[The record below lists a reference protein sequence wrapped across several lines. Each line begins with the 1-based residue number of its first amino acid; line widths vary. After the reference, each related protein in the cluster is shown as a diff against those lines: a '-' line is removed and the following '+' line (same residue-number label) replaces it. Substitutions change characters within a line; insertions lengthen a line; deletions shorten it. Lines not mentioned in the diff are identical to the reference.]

1 MSEPIQ
7 NAVEQLDTTSQD
19 ESAQMLVRREKLAAL
34 RAQGNA
40 YPNDYRRDA
49 LAQDLH
55 DKYGSVD
62 KEPLEAQAVAVKIAG
77 RIMTRRLMGKA
88 SFCTVQDMS
97 GRIQVYV
104 RGDDLAEGVY
114 EAFKHWDIGDIVGV
128 EGVLMKTKTGELSV
142 HAKAIRLLTKALKP
156 LPDKWHGMTDTEAR
170 YRQRYVDLIVTEDS
184 RRTFILRSKII
195 DALRRFMTGEGF
207 LEVETPMLH
216 PIPGGAAARPFQT
229 HHNALDMKMYLRI
242 APELYLKRL
251 TVGGFE
257 KVFEINRNFRNEG
270 ISTRHNPEFTMMEFY
285 WAYADY
291 QDLMTYTEQMFRF
304 VAEQTLGSCQFH
316 CQGVDYDFSQPFARL
331 SVVDSIVQYNSGVSK
346 DELSTLAGV
355 KAVADRLKLHI
366 DKNAGLG
373 KAQITLFEETV
384 EAKLIQPTFIC
395 DYPVEVSPLSRRND
409 KNPEVTDRF
418 ELFVGGRELANG
430 FSELNDPEDQAE
442 RFRDQV
448 EAKEA
453 GDEEAMFYDADYI
466 NALEYGLPPT
476 AGEGIGIDR
485 FVMLLT
491 NSASIRD
498 VLLFPLM
505 RPKTD

>member
-1 MSEPIQ
+1 MSEQAQQP
-7 NAVEQLDTTSQD
+7 AEQLDENQQI
-19 ESAQMLVRREKLAAL
+19 AVRREKLAAL

-49 LAQDLH
+49 LAQELN
-55 DKYGSVD
+55 DKYGAVEKD
-62 KEPLEAQAVAVKIAG
+62 ALEAQGVKVKLAG

-88 SFCTVQDMS
+88 SFCHIQDMS

-104 RGDDLAEGVY
+104 RGEDLPEGVY
-114 EAFKHWDIGDIVGV
+114 ESFKHWDIGDIIGV
-128 EGVLMKTKTGELSV
+128 EGTLFKTKVGELSV
-142 HAKAIRLLTKALKP
+142 HATSIRMLTKALKP

-170 YRQRYVDLIVTEDS
+170 YRQRYVDLIVNEDS
-184 RRTFILRSKII
+184 RRTFVLRSKII
-195 DALRRFMTGEGF
+195 DAIRRFMTGEGF
-207 LEVETPMLH
+207 LEVETPMMH
-216 PIPGGAAARPFQT
+216 PIPGGAAARPFLT
-229 HHNALDMKMYLRI
+229 HHNALDMQLYLRI

-251 TVGGFE
+251 IVGGFE

-291 QDLMTYTEQMFRF
+291 HDLMDYTERLFKF
-304 VAEQTLGSCQFH
+304 VAEQALGTSQFH
-316 CQGVDYDFSQPFARL
+316 SQGVDYDFSKPFDRL
-331 SVVDSIVQYNSGVSK
+331 SVLDAIVKYNPGVTK
-346 DELSTLAGV
+346 EELATLEGV
-355 KAVADRLKLHI
+355 RAVAQRLKVHV

-373 KAQITLFEETV
+373 KAQITVFEETV
-384 EAKLIQPTFIC
+384 EAKLMQPTFIC

-409 KNPEVTDRF
+409 KNPDVTDRF

-430 FSELNDPEDQAE
+430 FSELNDPDDQAD
-442 RFRDQV
+442 RFRAQV
-448 EAKEA
+448 EAKDA
-453 GDEEAMFYDADYI
+453 GDEEAMFFDADYI
-466 NALEYGLPPT
+466 NALEYGLAPT

-505 RPKTD
+505 RPKAD

>member
-1 MSEPIQ
+1 MSEQAQQP
-7 NAVEQLDTTSQD
+7 AEQLDENQQI
-19 ESAQMLVRREKLAAL
+19 AVRREKLAAL

-49 LAQDLH
+49 LAQDLN
-55 DKYGSVD
+55 DKYGAVEKD
-62 KEPLEAQAVAVKIAG
+62 ALEAQAIKVKLAG
-77 RIMTRRLMGKA
+77 RIVTRRLMGKA
-88 SFCTVQDMS
+88 SFCHIQDMS

-104 RGDDLAEGVY
+104 RGEDLPEGVY
-114 EAFKHWDIGDIVGV
+114 ESFKHWDIGDIIGV
-128 EGVLMKTKTGELSV
+128 EGTLFKTKVGELSV
-142 HAKAIRLLTKALKP
+142 HATSIRMLTKALKP

-170 YRQRYVDLIVTEDS
+170 YRQRYVDLIVNEDS
-184 RRTFILRSKII
+184 RRTFVLRSKII
-195 DALRRFMTGEGF
+195 DAIRRFMTGEGF
-207 LEVETPMLH
+207 LEVETPMMH
-216 PIPGGAAARPFQT
+216 PIPGGAAARPFLT
-229 HHNALDMKMYLRI
+229 HHNALDMQLYLRI

-291 QDLMTYTEQMFRF
+291 HDLMDYTERLFKF
-304 VAEQTLGSCQFH
+304 VAEQALGTSQFH
-316 CQGVDYDFSQPFARL
+316 SQGVDYDFSKPFDRL
-331 SVVDSIVQYNSGVSK
+331 SVLDAIVKYNPGVTK
-346 DELSTLAGV
+346 EELATLEGV
-355 KAVADRLKLHI
+355 RAVAQRLKVHV

-373 KAQITLFEETV
+373 KAQITVFEETV
-384 EAKLIQPTFIC
+384 EAKLMQPTFIC

-409 KNPEVTDRF
+409 KNPDVTDRF

-430 FSELNDPEDQAE
+430 FSELNDPDDQAD
-442 RFRDQV
+442 RFRAQV
-448 EAKEA
+448 EAKDA
-453 GDEEAMFYDADYI
+453 GDEEAMFFDADYI
-466 NALEYGLPPT
+466 NALEYGLAPT

-505 RPKTD
+505 RPKAD

>member
-1 MSEPIQ
+1 MTEQAQQP
-7 NAVEQLDTTSQD
+7 AEQLDENQQI
-19 ESAQMLVRREKLAAL
+19 AVRREKLAAL

-49 LAQDLH
+49 LAQDLN
-55 DKYGSVD
+55 DKYGAAEKD
-62 KEPLEAQAVAVKIAG
+62 ALEAQAVKVKLAG

-88 SFCTVQDMS
+88 SFCHIQDMS

-104 RGDDLAEGVY
+104 RGEDLPEGVY
-114 EAFKHWDIGDIVGV
+114 ESFKHWDIGDIIGV
-128 EGVLMKTKTGELSV
+128 EGTLFKTKVGELSV
-142 HAKAIRLLTKALKP
+142 HATSIRMLTKALKP

-170 YRQRYVDLIVTEDS
+170 YRQRYVDLIVNEDS
-184 RRTFILRSKII
+184 RRTFVLRSKII
-195 DALRRFMTGEGF
+195 DAIRRFMTGEGF
-207 LEVETPMLH
+207 LEVETPMMH
-216 PIPGGAAARPFQT
+216 PIPGGAAARPFLT
-229 HHNALDMKMYLRI
+229 HHNALDMQLYLRI

-251 TVGGFE
+251 TVVGFE

-291 QDLMTYTEQMFRF
+291 HDLMDYTEKLFKF
-304 VAEQTLGSCQFH
+304 VAEQALGTYQFH
-316 CQGVDYDFSQPFARL
+316 SQGVDYDFSKPFDRL
-331 SVVDSIVQYNSGVSK
+331 SVLDAIVKYNDGVTK
-346 DELSTLAGV
+346 AELSTLEGV
-355 KAVADRLKLHI
+355 RAVAQRLKVHV

-373 KAQITLFEETV
+373 KAQITVFEETV
-384 EAKLIQPTFIC
+384 EAKLMQPTFIC

-430 FSELNDPEDQAE
+430 FSELNDPDDQAD
-442 RFRDQV
+442 RFRAQV
-448 EAKEA
+448 EAKDA
-453 GDEEAMFYDADYI
+453 GDEEAMFFDADYI
-466 NALEYGLPPT
+466 NALEYGLAPT

-505 RPKTD
+505 RPKAD

>member
-1 MSEPIQ
+1 MSEQAQPP
-7 NAVEQLDTTSQD
+7 AESLDENQQI
-19 ESAQMLVRREKLAAL
+19 AVRREKLAAL

-49 LAQDLH
+49 LAQDLN
-55 DKYGSVD
+55 DKYGAVE
-62 KEPLEAQAVAVKIAG
+62 KEALEAQGVKVKLAG

-88 SFCTVQDMS
+88 SFCHIQDMS
-97 GRIQVYV
+97 GRIQVYL
-104 RGDDLAEGVY
+104 RGEDLPEGVY
-114 EAFKHWDIGDIVGV
+114 ESFKHWDIGDIIGV
-128 EGVLMKTKTGELSV
+128 EGTLFKTKVGELSV
-142 HAKAIRLLTKALKP
+142 HATRIRMLTKALRP

-170 YRQRYVDLIVTEDS
+170 YRQRYVDLIVNEDS
-184 RRTFILRSKII
+184 RRTFVLRSKII
-195 DALRRFMTGEGF
+195 DAIRRFMTGEGF
-207 LEVETPMLH
+207 LEVETPMMH
-216 PIPGGAAARPFQT
+216 PIPGGAAARPFLT
-229 HHNALDMKMYLRI
+229 HHNALDMQLYLRI

-291 QDLMTYTEQMFRF
+291 RDLMDYTERLFKF
-304 VAEQTLGSCQFH
+304 VAEQALGTSQFH
-316 CQGVDYDFSQPFARL
+316 SQGVDYDFSKPFDRL
-331 SVVDSIVQYNSGVSK
+331 SVLDAIVKYNPGVTK
-346 DELSTLAGV
+346 EELATLEGV
-355 KAVADRLKLHI
+355 RAVAQRLKVHV

-373 KAQITLFEETV
+373 KAQITVFEETV
-384 EAKLIQPTFIC
+384 EAKLMQPTFIC

-409 KNPEVTDRF
+409 QNPDVTDRF

-430 FSELNDPEDQAE
+430 FSELNDPDDQAD
-442 RFRDQV
+442 RFRAQV
-448 EAKEA
+448 EAKDA
-453 GDEEAMFYDADYI
+453 GDEEAMFFDADYI
-466 NALEYGLPPT
+466 NALEYGLAPT

-505 RPKTD
+505 RPKAD

>member
-1 MSEPIQ
+1 MSEQAQQP
-7 NAVEQLDTTSQD
+7 AEQLDENQQI
-19 ESAQMLVRREKLAAL
+19 AVRREKLAAL

-49 LAQDLH
+49 LAQELN
-55 DKYGSVD
+55 DKYGAVEKD
-62 KEPLEAQAVAVKIAG
+62 ALEAQAVKVKLAG

-88 SFCTVQDMS
+88 SFCHIQDMS

-104 RGDDLAEGVY
+104 RGEDLPEGVY
-114 EAFKHWDIGDIVGV
+114 ESFKHWDIGDIIGV
-128 EGVLMKTKTGELSV
+128 EGTLFKTKVGELSV
-142 HAKAIRLLTKALKP
+142 HATSIRMLTKALKP

-170 YRQRYVDLIVTEDS
+170 YRQRYVDLIVNEDS
-184 RRTFILRSKII
+184 RRTFVLRSKII
-195 DALRRFMTGEGF
+195 DAIRRFMTGEGF
-207 LEVETPMLH
+207 LEVETPMMH
-216 PIPGGAAARPFQT
+216 PIPGGAAARPFLT
-229 HHNALDMKMYLRI
+229 HHNALDMQLYLRI

-291 QDLMTYTEQMFRF
+291 HDLMDYTERLFKF
-304 VAEQTLGSCQFH
+304 VAEQALGTSQFH
-316 CQGVDYDFSQPFARL
+316 SQGVDYDFSKPFDRL
-331 SVVDSIVQYNSGVSK
+331 SVLDAIVKYNPGVTK
-346 DELSTLAGV
+346 EELATLEGV
-355 KAVADRLKLHI
+355 RAVAQRLKVHV

-373 KAQITLFEETV
+373 KAQITVFEETV
-384 EAKLIQPTFIC
+384 EAKLMQPTFIC

-409 KNPEVTDRF
+409 KNPDVTDRF

-430 FSELNDPEDQAE
+430 FSELNDPDDQAD
-442 RFRDQV
+442 RFRAQV
-448 EAKEA
+448 EAKDA
-453 GDEEAMFYDADYI
+453 GDEEAMFFDADYI
-466 NALEYGLPPT
+466 NALEYGLAPT

-505 RPKTD
+505 RPKAD